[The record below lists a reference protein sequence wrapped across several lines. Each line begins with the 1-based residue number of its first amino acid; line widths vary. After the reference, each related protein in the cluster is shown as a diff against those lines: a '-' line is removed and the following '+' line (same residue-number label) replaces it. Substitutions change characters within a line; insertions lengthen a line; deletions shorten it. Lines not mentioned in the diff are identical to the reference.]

1 MKHMIICIGN
11 RQGGDD
17 AIGPYIADQMNK
29 QTNDFLTIDCG
40 IIPENYTSLVK
51 QHKPE
56 MLLIIDAVDMG
67 LSPGDIRII
76 PKEKIGT
83 MHISTHGI
91 SLSLLVTYLE
101 HYVKN
106 IIIIG
111 IEPKVLSGTLST
123 EVQKSADRLITL
135 LKTHTFHKIP
145 IL

>member
-17 AIGPYIADQMNK
+17 AIGPYIANQMNK